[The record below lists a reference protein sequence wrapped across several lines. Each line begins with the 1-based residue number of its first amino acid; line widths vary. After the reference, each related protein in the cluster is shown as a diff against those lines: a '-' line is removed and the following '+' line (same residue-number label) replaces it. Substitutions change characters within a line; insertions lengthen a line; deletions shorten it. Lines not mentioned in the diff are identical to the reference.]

1 MTAETADPLHHPLL
15 DTARRAA
22 AGLDRDPAAATRL
35 RRALAGPLAVVGAG
49 GSRPVARLWA
59 ALHRRAGHPARA
71 PSPASLLESPPDAP
85 ILILSASGRH
95 PDILRAAEAGLRA
108 GVPVHAVTTRADA
121 PLVAQVGA
129 AGHVAVVVE
138 GPAVKEGLAA
148 RHGPLP
154 MAVLAAR
161 LHGVDDPAP
170 LFAAELA
177 VDADPDPITASAPRP
192 ADVVALG
199 AGLARPAAD
208 AFAHLMR
215 ESGLAPA
222 RSDDPREFA
231 HGQFMAV
238 GPATRLVVFGL
249 AGQRGLDPFV
259 AALPAA
265 QRLSIVEPRS
275 GVAGAVALYA
285 RAVRAAGRAMAAA
298 DARPG
303 KDAVPPWGA
312 ALYRMAPG

>member
-1 MTAETADPLHHPLL
+1 MAPATPDPLDRPLL
-15 DTARRAA
+15 ETARRAA
-22 AGLDRDPAAATRL
+22 AGLAVDPRPAQRL
-35 RRALAGPLAVVGAG
+35 GRALAGPLTVVGAG

-71 PSPASLLESPPDAP
+71 PSPAGLRESPPDTP
-85 ILILSASGRH
+85 ILILSASGKH
-95 PDILRAAEAGLRA
+95 PDILGAAEAGLRA

-121 PLVAQVGA
+121 PLVARVRA

-148 RHGPLP
+148 RHAPLP

-161 LHGVDDPAP
+161 MYGVDDPAP
-170 LFAAELA
+170 LFAADGA
-177 VDADPDPITASAPRP
+177 PDAFAAAFARRP

-199 AGLARPAAD
+199 AGPARPAAD

-238 GPATRLVVFGL
+238 RPATRLVVFGL
-249 AGQRGLDPFV
+249 VGQRGLDPFI

-265 QRLSIVEPRS
+265 QTRSIVETRP

-285 RAVRAAGRAMAAA
+285 RAVQAAGQAMRAA
-298 DARPG
+298 DTRPG

-312 ALYRMAPG
+312 ALYRMGPG